1 MHSTQIRRWVFKPIL
16 HVLCLLPLLHL
27 IAGSSGFAGV
37 SLGADPIAKVLH
49 ELGQWGLRFLVA
61 TLAIT
66 PLRLMLGKPW
76 LVSFRRILGL
86 YSFAYVLMHFIA
98 WLAIDQGLYWQGILE
113 DIGKRPFITIGF
125 AALLLLIPLAITSTN
140 RMMLRLGRHWKKL
153 HRLIY
158 IIAVLGVWHF
168 YWLVKKDVTEPLIYV
183 AIVAFLL
190 AYRYWRFRRR
200 KIPPVPLVEQRR
212 NRISDRLRTPA

>member
-1 MHSTQIRRWVFKPIL
+1 
-16 HVLCLLPLLHL
+16 
-27 IAGSSGFAGV
+27 
-37 SLGADPIAKVLH
+37 
-49 ELGQWGLRFLVA
+49 
-61 TLAIT
+61 
-66 PLRLMLGKPW
+66 MLGKPW

-86 YSFAYVLMHFIA
+86 YSFAYVLMHFVA
-98 WLAIDQGLYWQGILE
+98 WVAIDQGLYWQGILE

-183 AIVAFLL
+183 ATVAFLL
-190 AYRYWRFRRR
+190 GYRYWRFRRH
-200 KIPPVPLVEQRR
+200 KIPAVPLVEQRG